1 MNFTPDELAGVVDLF
16 GALPP
21 VTHRQALAELAYKR
35 GEDRDPASFADA
47 IDDAIDSYHLIELPG
62 DGESLLV
69 VGPVAFPST
78 PEGARDLPHILDVE
92 ERSVDRER
100 LATAAER
107 RFRRDAGRAVAADDR
122 ERIERLL
129 DVSYELEAWAPVELA
144 ETRERLDDALEGTTS
159 G

>member
-16 GALPP
+16 GALSPA
-21 VTHRQALAELAYKR
+21 TLRQALAELAYKR
-35 GEDRDPASFADA
+35 GEDRDPASFADEIRA
-47 IDDAIDSYHLIELPG
+47 AIDSYHLLELE
-62 DGESLLV
+62 DESLLV
-69 VGPVAFPST
+69 VGPVAFPSL

-107 RFRRDAGRAVAADDR
+107 RFRRDAGQAVAADDR